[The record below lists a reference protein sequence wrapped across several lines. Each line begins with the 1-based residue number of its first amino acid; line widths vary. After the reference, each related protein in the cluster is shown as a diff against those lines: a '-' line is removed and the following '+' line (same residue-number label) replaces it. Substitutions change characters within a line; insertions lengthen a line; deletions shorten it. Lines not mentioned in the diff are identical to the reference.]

1 MKLSV
6 VVSLIENP
14 FSIESVFSFDW
25 IAKDATLYVPV
36 GTKEK
41 YQATD
46 GWKDFVN
53 IVEGTPTSI
62 KVIENSQ
69 NKNATVYDLNGVR
82 LPALKKG
89 INIING
95 QKVVMK

>member
-14 FSIESVFSFDW
+14 FPIESVFSFDW

-41 YQATD
+41 YQATN
-46 GWKDFVN
+46 GWKEFQN

-69 NKNATVYDLNGVR
+69 KQECHCLRPEWCSPVR
-82 LPALKKG
+82 A
-89 INIING
+89 
-95 QKVVMK
+95 QERY